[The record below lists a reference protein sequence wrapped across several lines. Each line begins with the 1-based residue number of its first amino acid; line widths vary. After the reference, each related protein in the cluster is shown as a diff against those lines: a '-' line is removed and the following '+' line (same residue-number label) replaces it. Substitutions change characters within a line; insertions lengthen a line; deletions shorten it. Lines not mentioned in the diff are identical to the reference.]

1 MAAGPALVP
10 PFPVP
15 IRTMFLAWELLGNGR
30 EAL

>member
-1 MAAGPALVP
+1 MAAGPASVP

-15 IRTMFLAWELLGNGR
+15 RMTMFLAWELLGR